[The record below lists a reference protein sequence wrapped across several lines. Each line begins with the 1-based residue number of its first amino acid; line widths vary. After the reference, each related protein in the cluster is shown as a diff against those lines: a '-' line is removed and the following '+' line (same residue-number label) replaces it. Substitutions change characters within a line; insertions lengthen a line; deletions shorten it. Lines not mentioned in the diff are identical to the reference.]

1 MMIYNVLMYRLR
13 SKNRRDEVSEK
24 KACPAPKLL
33 GKGLQ
38 TFATPV
44 PDVTPSG
51 KLIAGQ
57 VV

>member
-1 MMIYNVLMYRLR
+1 MYRLR

-24 KACPAPKLL
+24 KASPAPKLL

-38 TFATPV
+38 PDAIPV